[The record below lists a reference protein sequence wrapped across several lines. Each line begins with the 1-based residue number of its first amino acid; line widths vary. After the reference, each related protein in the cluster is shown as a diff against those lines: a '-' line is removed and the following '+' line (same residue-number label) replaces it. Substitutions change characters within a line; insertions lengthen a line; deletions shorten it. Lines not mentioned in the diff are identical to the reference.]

1 MVKIAFVWIGSQ
13 HRADHRSSLA
23 ASSLQEVAMLALT
36 KLRRLSQQDFA
47 LLGRTEMA
55 YVKRVAGDDGGDYAV
70 HAADGT
76 YISRFADRELAC
88 AALRL
93 HDLEPLSLH

>member
-1 MVKIAFVWIGSQ
+1 
-13 HRADHRSSLA
+13 
-23 ASSLQEVAMLALT
+23 MLALM
-36 KLRRLSQQDFA
+36 KFRPLSQQDFA
-47 LLGRTEMA
+47 RLGRTELA
-55 YVKRVAGDDGGDYAV
+55 YVKRVTGNGGKDYAV

-76 YISRFADRELAC
+76 YIWRFAERELAC